1 MASYISFQPSDFFN
15 TKLYTGDASTQ
26 AVTGVGFAPNMTW
39 IKNRSASGDHSLY
52 DTPRGATKCIIPNG
66 NDDEQTYST
75 GLTVFGSDGFTV
87 GSQAIVNGSGNN
99 IESWN
104 WKMGTTS
111 GLSGGTITP
120 SAYSI
125 DATRKQG
132 VYAYTGNGTG
142 GATFAHGL
150 GTAPHMVIVKNLT
163 TGGDSWNVNFP
174 FTSLG
179 STGRLYLNDPS
190 ANSATSAAWNS
201 TVPTSTLITLGSNG
215 EVNGSAKSMIF
226 YAFAPV
232 KGYSAFGEYESNEDA
247 DGPFIYTGFRPGFVI
262 LKNIDRSEGWDI
274 YDTKRNTGNLTD
286 NFLKANSNAAEEVNS
301 TLAIDILS
309 NGFKIRTTSTEIN
322 HSTVCYA
329 AFAEFP
335 IVSSNSKAGVAR

>member
-1 MASYISFQPSDFFN
+1 MAYISFQPSDFFS

-99 IESWN
+99 IVSWN

-125 DATRKQG
+125 DTTRKQG

-142 GATFAHGL
+142 GATFPHGL
-150 GTAPHMVIVKNLT
+150 GTAPHLVMVKNLT

-179 STGRLYLNDPS
+179 STGRLYLDSNGG
-190 ANSATSAAWNS
+190 NSATAAAWNS

-232 KGYSAFGEYESNEDA
+232 KGYSSFGEYTGNGNA
-247 DGPFIYTGFRPGFVI
+247 NGPFIYTGFRPAFIIAKRTNADGY
-262 LKNIDRSEGWDI
+262 DWTMMDSQRSPFNVADEWL
-274 YDTKRNTGNLTD
+274 YPNLASAEDTNGAVD
-286 NFLKANSNAAEEVNS
+286 F
-301 TLAIDILS
+301 LS
-309 NGFKIRTTSTEIN
+309 NGFKVRQTHSYWNTSGGN
-322 HSTVCYA
+322 YVFM

-335 IVSSNSKAGVAR
+335 LVSSNSKIGTAR

>member
-1 MASYISFQPSDFFN
+1 MEAYISFQPSDFFN

-52 DTPRGATKCIIPNG
+52 DTPRGATKCIIPNV

-99 IESWN
+99 IVSWN

-163 TGGDSWNVNFP
+163 TGGDYWNVNFP

-179 STGRLYLNDPS
+179 STGRLYLNDPG

>member
-1 MASYISFQPSDFFN
+1 M
-15 TKLYTGDASTQ
+15 
-26 AVTGVGFAPNMTW
+26 
-39 IKNRSASGDHSLY
+39 
-52 DTPRGATKCIIPNG
+52 
-66 NDDEQTYST
+66 
-75 GLTVFGSDGFTV
+75 FGSDGFTV

-99 IESWN
+99 IVSWN

-163 TGGDSWNVNFP
+163 TGGDYWNVNFP

-179 STGRLYLNDPS
+179 STGRLYLNDPG

-335 IVSSNSKAGVAR
+335 SVSSNSKAGVAR